1 MLGRCGA
8 LVSGHKTVP
17 KVTASLTTK
26 PYQEFNFRHKF
37 SLLLMGIMSRCS
49 SAHKAAGL
57 KYVYIDFVRFSK
69 SCRVQFCA
77 MSR

>member
-1 MLGRCGA
+1 MWGIGIWAQNRTKSNS
-8 LVSGHKTVP
+8 VFDY
-17 KVTASLTTK
+17 TK
-26 PYQEFNFRHKF
+26 PYQEFNLRHKF